1 MSMPIY
7 ENVLLLTV
15 TYSHASE
22 LFNINHNAKFIGH
35 LMKLTQIYSLNKYE
49 LLDLPS
55 ACFAMNFKVGQNIIL

>member
-7 ENVLLLTV
+7 VNVLLLTV
-15 TYSHASE
+15 TYSHAFE
-22 LFNINHNAKFIGH
+22 LFNINHNAKYIGH

-49 LLDLPS
+49 LLELSS